1 MHTRTHKRARTRTRT
16 HASRNTRMREC
27 TQTHTHTHT
36 HTSSLIY
43 TYANIPRYMCLPP
56 TLVVSIW
63 CAPTGPRQDLCGHPG
78 AAPRPA
84 RRGVAAA
91 AGGHH
96 RRPGAHCAPPD
107 RPPRPTPDPVLLPC
121 RPLVFETR
129 TGRLGDPIW
138 PWLAH
143 GSACILNPV
152 NLSCTHPLL
161 GAGASF
167 KPLGPASS
175 PTWMK

>member
-1 MHTRTHKRARTRTRT
+1 
-16 HASRNTRMREC
+16 MREC

-96 RRPGAHCAPPD
+96 RRPGAHRAPPD
-107 RPPRPTPDPVLLPC
+107 RPPD
-121 RPLVFETR
+121 RPLTLSSSRAAPSFSRREPDVWEIPSGPGLPT
-129 TGRLGDPIW
+129 DPR
-138 PWLAH
+138 A
-143 GSACILNPV
+143 
-152 NLSCTHPLL
+152 
-161 GAGASF
+161 F
-167 KPLGPASS
+167 
-175 PTWMK
+175 